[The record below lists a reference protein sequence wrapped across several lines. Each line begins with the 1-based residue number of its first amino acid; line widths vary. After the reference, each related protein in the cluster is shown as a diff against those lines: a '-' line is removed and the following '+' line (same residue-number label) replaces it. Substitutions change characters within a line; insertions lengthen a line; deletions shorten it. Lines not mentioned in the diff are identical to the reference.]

1 MGKKYQVLARK
12 YRPQTFAEVV
22 GQEPILTTLKN
33 ALQFNQV
40 AHAYLFCGSR
50 GVGKTTLARLFA
62 KALNC
67 TERGQNLE
75 PCNHC
80 PSCLEILSGQS
91 LDVIEID
98 GASNRGID
106 DIRQINETVCYAP
119 SHGKYKIYII
129 DEVHMLTKEAF
140 NALLKTLEEPPEQ
153 AKFFFATT
161 EPHKVLPTIISR
173 CQRFDLLRIDPSRI
187 SQKLGEIVKDM
198 EREADLEALDL
209 IASFADG
216 SLRDA
221 ESLLDQILCFS
232 SGKIQTSTVQGALGL
247 VSDELFFELDQAFAD
262 YRLSYAFELVETLF
276 HSGKDLSYFLEQ
288 LVDHYRA
295 ICLCKTLNLEAL
307 PSHLRQR
314 YIKSSSLYTQPQA
327 LYIFDLLLASEQTMQ
342 KSPFPRVTLEATLLH
357 IIRSKNR
364 IPIEVIARRLHA
376 LEEAL
381 KNAGG
386 SLPPSEETLQEPT
399 LPRALS
405 KEAPEHSE
413 PAPSV
418 FEPNPP
424 LNTASSFAAPEL
436 TTPSTAVLEM
446 APPIEEISPAPSVF
460 ASPPS
465 KEELSPEA
473 TEQSALFTG
482 PSVFAQNQQPSSLP
496 KHASHY
502 ETIMRFAAVE
512 LEGTLKI

>member
-33 ALQFNQV
+33 ALQFDQV

-67 TERGQNLE
+67 SERREQLE
-75 PCNHC
+75 PCNSC

-106 DIRQINETVCYAP
+106 DIRQINETVGYAP

-140 NALLKTLEEPPEQ
+140 NALLKTLEEPPER

-173 CQRFDLLRIDPSRI
+173 CQRFDLLRIDPKRI

-198 EREADLEALDL
+198 GREATLEALDL

-232 SGKIQTSTVQGALGL
+232 SGNIQIGTVRDALGL
-247 VSDELFFELDQAFAD
+247 VPDELFFELDQAFAD

-288 LVDHYRA
+288 LVDHYRSV
-295 ICLCKTLNLEAL
+295 CLCKTLSPEAL
-307 PSHLRQR
+307 PALCQR
-314 YIKSSSLYTQPQA
+314 HAKSAALYTQTQA

-342 KSPFPRVTLEATLLH
+342 KSPFPRVTLEATLLQ

-364 IPIEVIARRLHA
+364 IPIEVIARRLSA

-386 SLPPSEETLQEPT
+386 T
-399 LPRALS
+399 LPAMETCPEPVPSRVLN
-405 KEAPEHSE
+405 KEISE
-413 PAPSV
+413 SAIPAPSV
-418 FEPNPP
+418 FESNLPNLPE
-424 LNTASSFAAPEL
+424 APE
-436 TTPSTAVLEM
+436 PAVANEALEETK
-446 APPIEEISPAPSVF
+446 PPIIEPLAAPSVF
-460 ASPPS
+460 APSLS
-465 KEELSPEA
+465 KEEPSSETKETNA
-473 TEQSALFTG
+473 QFGG
-482 PSVFAQNQQPSSLP
+482 PSVFAHNQEPSSFP

-502 ETIMRFAAVE
+502 ETMLRFAAVE